1 MEALVPDGHPQKY
14 IYLATML
21 FTAIAV
27 LHSTMTMQIRWNSTI
42 LKKDS
47 KPTICVSMDKTGMPI
62 AGKLISNTVNKLAEY
77 LSKY

>member
-27 LHSTMTMQIRWNSTI
+27 LHSTMTMQIRWNSI
-42 LKKDS
+42 IQKKDS
-47 KPTICVSMDKTGMPI
+47 
-62 AGKLISNTVNKLAEY
+62 
-77 LSKY
+77 

>member
-1 MEALVPDGHPQKY
+1 MEALAPDGHPQKY

-47 KPTICVSMDKTGMPI
+47 KPTIR
-62 AGKLISNTVNKLAEY
+62 
-77 LSKY
+77 LSLQVTSPLKIRNIRSAYQWTKQVCL